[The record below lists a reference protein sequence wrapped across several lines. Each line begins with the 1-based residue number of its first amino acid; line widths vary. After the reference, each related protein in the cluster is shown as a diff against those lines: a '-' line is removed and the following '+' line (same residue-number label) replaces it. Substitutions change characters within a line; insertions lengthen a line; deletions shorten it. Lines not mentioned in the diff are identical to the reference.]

1 MAYSRARKPAQRYSS
16 SMCSSPGRP
25 AIVTAGT
32 ADVAARLARAID
44 DCAALVRHPSAASE
58 PDLAE
63 RLATLWTMLT
73 DADPELAAR
82 AAKYAGP

>member
-1 MAYSRARKPAQRYSS
+1 
-16 SMCSSPGRP
+16 MCSNIATPGS
-25 AIVTAGT
+25 VTAVA
-32 ADVAARLARAID
+32 ADVVERLARAID
-44 DCAALVRHPSAASE
+44 DCAAVARHPSAASE

-82 AAKYAGP
+82 TAKYSWQ